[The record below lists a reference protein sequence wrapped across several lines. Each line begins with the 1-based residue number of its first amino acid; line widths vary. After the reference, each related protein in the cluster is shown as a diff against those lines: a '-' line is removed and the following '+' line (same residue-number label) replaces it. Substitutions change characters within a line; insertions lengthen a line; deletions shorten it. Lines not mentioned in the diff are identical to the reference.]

1 MNVADATIKM
11 QQMKQQLKDFQ
22 GTLAQ
27 KKQLI
32 IDTNNAQSNLTEAK
46 RALQN
51 FKNT

>member
-1 MNVADATIKM
+1 MNMADATLKL
-11 QQMKQQLKDFQ
+11 QNLKQQLKDFQ

-46 RALQN
+46 RQLQN